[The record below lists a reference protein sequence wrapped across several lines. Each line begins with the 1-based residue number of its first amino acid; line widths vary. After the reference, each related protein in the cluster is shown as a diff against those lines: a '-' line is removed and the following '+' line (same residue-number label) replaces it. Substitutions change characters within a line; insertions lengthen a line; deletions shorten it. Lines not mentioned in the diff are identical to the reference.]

1 MEDLSSQLSD
11 SDKLVLDRLCE
22 RGEAWVVGGWV
33 RDSLAG
39 KTPSEMDI
47 ATTLTPQ
54 VVSEIFE
61 KTIPVGAAF
70 GTILVLDEKSEKSWE
85 VTTLRSDGSYGDG
98 RRPDQVKFGDDIYQD
113 LARRDFTI
121 NAMAWEPNT
130 GQIIDKDSAGQ
141 NDLKLGIVRAVG
153 LPEERITEDGLRIL
167 RAFRFLDAGD
177 LGARRLEADLQSA
190 IIDNLQMLDLVSS
203 ERKWAELSKIFVGQ
217 RRKEII
223 QLMDDCNVLNRLIK
237 NTKFTLNRQFSG
249 IPSVDLAVLCS
260 EDERTGIE
268 LANHLKEQLKLSNL
282 EASTIHFLH
291 DLKLTDLRLE
301 ITSLRRF
308 NSALSESMKN
318 EVMQY
323 FGEQAIEFIDAAS
336 QIGPLS
342 MGNKPMV
349 DGEYLMKITGLE
361 AGIRLGR
368 LKGWLHRRQI
378 EENLQSTEQVIALLD
393 TLDWENG
400 EPTSWPSLSW
410 P

>member
-1 MEDLSSQLSD
+1 MEDLSNQLSD
-11 SDKLVLDRLCE
+11 PDKLVLDRLCE

-39 KTPSEMDI
+39 KRPTEMDI

-54 VVSEIFE
+54 VVSGIFE
-61 KTIPVGAAF
+61 KTIPVGAAY
-70 GTILVLDEKSEKSWE
+70 GTILVIDEKSEKSWE

-98 RRPDQVKFGDDIYQD
+98 RRPDQVKFGDDIYED

-121 NAMAWEPNT
+121 NAMAWEPKT
-130 GQIIDKDSAGQ
+130 GQIIDIDSAGQ

-153 LPEERITEDGLRIL
+153 LPEERIKEDGLRIL
-167 RAFRFLDAGD
+167 RAFRFLDAGEPRP
-177 LGARRLEADLQSA
+177 RRLEADLQSA
-190 IIDNLQMLDLVSS
+190 IIENLQMLDLVSS
-203 ERKWAELSKIFVGQ
+203 ERKWAELSKIFKGQ
-217 RRKEII
+217 RRNEII

-237 NTKFTLNRQFSG
+237 NTKFSMKCQFSG
-249 IPSVDLAVLCS
+249 IPSVDIAILCS

-268 LANHLKEQLKLSNL
+268 LGNHLKEQLKLSNL
-282 EASTIHFLH
+282 EASTIQFLH

-308 NSALSESMKN
+308 NSALSNSMKD

-336 QIGPLS
+336 QIEPLS

-349 DGEYLMKITGLE
+349 DGEYLMEITGLE
-361 AGIRLGR
+361 AGVRLGR

-378 EENLQSTEQVIALLD
+378 EEDLRSTGEIISLLD

>member
-130 GQIIDKDSAGQ
+130 GQIIDNFEG
-141 NDLKLGIVRAVG
+141 
-153 LPEERITEDGLRIL
+153 
-167 RAFRFLDAGD
+167 
-177 LGARRLEADLQSA
+177 
-190 IIDNLQMLDLVSS
+190 
-203 ERKWAELSKIFVGQ
+203 
-217 RRKEII
+217 
-223 QLMDDCNVLNRLIK
+223 
-237 NTKFTLNRQFSG
+237 FS
-249 IPSVDLAVLCS
+249 IS
-260 EDERTGIE
+260 
-268 LANHLKEQLKLSNL
+268 
-282 EASTIHFLH
+282 
-291 DLKLTDLRLE
+291 
-301 ITSLRRF
+301 
-308 NSALSESMKN
+308 
-318 EVMQY
+318 
-323 FGEQAIEFIDAAS
+323 
-336 QIGPLS
+336 
-342 MGNKPMV
+342 
-349 DGEYLMKITGLE
+349 
-361 AGIRLGR
+361 
-368 LKGWLHRRQI
+368 
-378 EENLQSTEQVIALLD
+378 
-393 TLDWENG
+393 
-400 EPTSWPSLSW
+400 
-410 P
+410 

>member
-11 SDKLVLDRLCE
+11 PDKLVLDRLCE

-39 KTPSEMDI
+39 KRPTEMDI

-61 KTIPVGAAF
+61 KTIPVGAAY
-70 GTILVLDEKSEKSWE
+70 GTILVIDEKSEKSWE

-98 RRPDQVKFGDDIYQD
+98 RRPDQVKFGDDIYED

-121 NAMAWEPNT
+121 NAMAWEPIT
-130 GQIIDKDSAGQ
+130 GQIIDTDSAGQ

-153 LPEERITEDGLRIL
+153 LPEERIKEDGLRIL
-167 RAFRFLDAGD
+167 RAFRFLDAGES
-177 LGARRLEADLQSA
+177 GARRLEADLQSA
-190 IIDNLQMLDLVSS
+190 IIENLHMLDSVSS
-203 ERKWAELSKIFVGQ
+203 ERKWAELSKIFKGQ
-217 RRKEII
+217 RRNEII
-223 QLMDDCNVLNRLIK
+223 QFMEDCSVLNRLIK
-237 NTKFTLNRQFSG
+237 NTIFSMNCQFSG
-249 IPSVDLAVLCS
+249 IPSVDLAILCS

-268 LANHLKEQLKLSNL
+268 LGNHLKKQLKLSNL
-282 EASTIHFLH
+282 EASTIQFLH

-308 NSALSESMKN
+308 NSALSSSMKD

-323 FGEQAIEFIDAAS
+323 FGEQAIEFINAAS
-336 QIGPLS
+336 QIEPVS
-342 MGNKPMV
+342 RGNKPMV
-349 DGEYLMKITGLE
+349 DGEYLMQITGLE
-361 AGIRLGR
+361 PGVRLGR

-378 EENLQSTEQVIALLD
+378 EEDLRSTGEIISLLD

>member
-1 MEDLSSQLSD
+1 
-11 SDKLVLDRLCE
+11 
-22 RGEAWVVGGWV
+22 
-33 RDSLAG
+33 
-39 KTPSEMDI
+39 
-47 ATTLTPQ
+47 
-54 VVSEIFE
+54 
-61 KTIPVGAAF
+61 
-70 GTILVLDEKSEKSWE
+70 
-85 VTTLRSDGSYGDG
+85 
-98 RRPDQVKFGDDIYQD
+98 
-113 LARRDFTI
+113 
-121 NAMAWEPNT
+121 
-130 GQIIDKDSAGQ
+130 
-141 NDLKLGIVRAVG
+141 
-153 LPEERITEDGLRIL
+153 
-167 RAFRFLDAGD
+167 
-177 LGARRLEADLQSA
+177 
-190 IIDNLQMLDLVSS
+190 
-203 ERKWAELSKIFVGQ
+203 
-217 RRKEII
+217 
-223 QLMDDCNVLNRLIK
+223 MDDCNVLNRLIK

-282 EASTIHFLH
+282 EASTIQFLH

-342 MGNKPMV
+342 MLNKPMV

-378 EENLQSTEQVIALLD
+378 EENLQSTEEVIALLD
-393 TLDWENG
+393 TLDWENE
-400 EPTSWPSLSW
+400 EPTTSPSLSW

>member
-11 SDKLVLDRLCE
+11 PDKLVLDRLCE

-39 KTPSEMDI
+39 KRPTEMDI

-54 VVSEIFE
+54 VISRIFE
-61 KTIPVGAAF
+61 KTIPVGAAY
-70 GTILVLDEKSEKSWE
+70 GTILVIDEKSEKSWD

-98 RRPDQVKFGDDIYQD
+98 RRPDQVKFGDDIYED

-121 NAMAWEPNT
+121 NAMAWEPKT
-130 GQIIDKDSAGQ
+130 GQIIDIDSAGQ

-153 LPEERITEDGLRIL
+153 LPEERIKEDGLRIL
-167 RAFRFLDAGD
+167 RAFRFLDAGEPRP
-177 LGARRLEADLQSA
+177 RRLEADLQSA
-190 IIDNLQMLDLVSS
+190 IIENLQMLDLVSS
-203 ERKWAELSKIFVGQ
+203 ERKWAELSKIFKGQ
-217 RRKEII
+217 RRNEII

-237 NTKFTLNRQFSG
+237 NTKFSMKCQFSG
-249 IPSVDLAVLCS
+249 IPSVDIAILCS

-268 LANHLKEQLKLSNL
+268 LGNHLKKQLKLSNL
-282 EASTIHFLH
+282 EASTIQFLH

-308 NSALSESMKN
+308 NSALSNSMKD

-336 QIGPLS
+336 QIEPLS

-349 DGEYLMKITGLE
+349 DGEYLMEITGLE
-361 AGIRLGR
+361 AGVRLGR

-378 EENLQSTEQVIALLD
+378 EEDLRSTGEIISLLD